1 MISYHK
7 NTRANST
14 PKCSH
19 SAQKTKGKFCFLAQ
33 MEEKMKTY
41 GSKEMKRFNYL
52 LGEIDAA
59 YHEASLQLGLS
70 DSAMQ
75 ILYTICDNGDRCLLK
90 TICRYSGLSKQTVNS
105 AIRKLEREGIVYLE
119 SAGPKT
125 KMVCLTEEGKQL
137 AAKTA
142 IQLLNTENEIF
153 ASWTK
158 EEVHTYLSLTEKF
171 LTDFK
176 KITGQK

>member
-1 MISYHK
+1 M
-7 NTRANST
+7 NTYN
-14 PKCSH
+14 
-19 SAQKTKGKFCFLAQ
+19 
-33 MEEKMKTY
+33 
-41 GSKEMKRFNYL
+41 SKELKRYNYL

-70 DSAMQ
+70 DSAMR
-75 ILYTICDNGDRCLLK
+75 ILYTICDNGDCCLLQ